1 VGTKDAAKEATLLEQ
16 LDDVFYALRDAKK
29 AGRKRDV
36 DQLSKKF
43 V

>member
-1 VGTKDAAKEATLLEQ
+1 LSIFIYVGFA
-16 LDDVFYALRDAKK
+16 VFYALRDAKK
-29 AGRKRDV
+29 AERKWDV